1 MIRGGSVTQTEQ
13 TPRNLTDVVAAARRG
28 LRRDVAELTG
38 ALAQGQLI
46 MPLRKDVAGAVEGE
60 NMVIDG
66 ELELSPHLISDEDG
80 KHYAV
85 LFTEPSL
92 MERVAKGLC
101 WDTDGSD
108 VKGCTLPARLACEMS
123 LDVVDEENVFGLVVN
138 PGDESELF
146 LRRSELASIVAGQP
160 LPLVGYLADLP
171 PLDDERILV
180 AEGTGLTPELA
191 SEVARCLG
199 SQSGVAGHRVERTF
213 NPERDLEPHPTLTI
227 LLSDEAAD
235 RRAIAQ
241 AVITSIGERL
251 PPPGYLDILFEEAGG
266 EA

>member
-1 MIRGGSVTQTEQ
+1 MIGGGPVTQTEQ
-13 TPRNLTDVVAAARRG
+13 TQRNLTDVVAAARRG
-28 LRRDVAELTG
+28 LRRDVAALTS
-38 ALAQGQLI
+38 ALSQGELI
-46 MPLRKDVAGAVEGE
+46 MPLRRDVAGAAEGE
-60 NMVIDG
+60 RVVIDG
-66 ELELSPHLISDEDG
+66 PLELSPHLISDEEG

-85 LFTEPSL
+85 LFTEPSF
-92 MERVAKGLC
+92 MEAVAAGLE
-101 WDTDGSD
+101 WQTDGGD

-123 LDVVDEENVFGLVVN
+123 LDAVDEQTVFGLVLN

-146 LRRSELASIVAGQP
+146 LRRAELASIVAGQP
-160 LPLVGYLADLP
+160 VPLVGYLADLP

-180 AEGTGLTPELA
+180 AEGTGLDAELA
-191 SEVARCLG
+191 AEIERCLG
-199 SQSGVAGHRVERTF
+199 AQQGVTGHRIERTF

-227 LLSDEAAD
+227 VLADDDAD

-241 AVITSIGERL
+241 AVIASIGERL